1 MFRLVLPV
9 SGSALIA
16 KARAAF
22 KNIVIDKVVM
32 LADPIVD
39 RNVMAGIQWATYR
52 HEPNRGTV
60 VGVSSHS
67 VFDVGG
73 VQTSYASD
81 TVLSINCTDNS
92 VAWKTMIVMARLGDE
107 HAVLAVASDDNG
119 TFRNVSELRLPISL
133 AGVYDDFG
141 AIDVSS
147 LAPQVAQNTQDISAL
162 SGTVG
167 GLESAVDA
175 LEDATKVYAVKYVVE
190 EEDDPESDDPEDTI
204 DVPYVKY
211 CESGAVGWSS
221 PVAATS
227 GALTFDD
234 ITLTF
239 DASAHLA
246 SLTFDADTYE
256 NKLISVS
263 MAIPQGNPRAYVSL
277 VSQVI
282 CGSTDVSLSLGSPVA
297 LADGDILSI
306 HIAISDFELPEE
318 QV

>member
-22 KNIVIDKVVM
+22 KNIVIDKIVM

-39 RNVMAGIQWATYR
+39 RNIMAGIQWAAYR

-60 VGVSSHS
+60 VGASSHS
-67 VFDVGG
+67 TFDVSG
-73 VQTSYASD
+73 VQTSFASD

-141 AIDVSS
+141 ATDISS
-147 LAPQVAQNTQDISAL
+147 LASQVGQNTSDISD
-162 SGTVG
+162 
-167 GLESAVDA
+167 LENAVDA

-190 EEDDPESDDPEDTI
+190 EEDDPDSDDPEDTI

-211 CESGAVGWSS
+211 CKSGAVGWSS

-227 GALTFDD
+227 GSLTFDD

-246 SLTFDADTYE
+246 SLTFDADSYE

-263 MAIPQGNPRAYVSL
+263 MAIPQGSPRAYVSL

-297 LADGDILSI
+297 LADGDILSLSI
-306 HIAISDFELPEE
+306 SVSDFELPEE
-318 QV
+318 QG

>member
-39 RNVMAGIQWATYR
+39 RNIMAGIQWATYR

-60 VGVSSHS
+60 VAATSHN
-67 VFDVGG
+67 VFDVSG
-73 VQTSYASD
+73 VQTSFASD
-81 TVLSINCTDNS
+81 TVLSISCTDNS

-147 LAPQVAQNTQDISAL
+147 LAPQVAQNTSDIS
-162 SGTVG
+162 
-167 GLESAVDA
+167 GLENAVDA

-190 EEDDPESDDPEDTI
+190 EEDDPDSDDPEDTI

-221 PVAATS
+221 PVTATS

-239 DASAHLA
+239 DASARLA

-263 MAIPQGNPRAYVSL
+263 MAIPQGSPRAYVSL

-297 LADGDILSI
+297 LADGDILSLSI
-306 HIAISDFELPEE
+306 SVSDFELPEE
-318 QV
+318 QG